1 MRSSSRVNRFFD
13 LPEAAPI
20 EPLLRVHFRRNFL
33 ANALDGVA
41 WMLGESFVSIGAILP
56 VYARHLTD
64 SPIVIGMIPALTDAG
79 WYLPQLFMAV
89 YVERLRHKK
98 PAVLF
103 LGALERLPFL
113 ALPLIVLWIAGVPR
127 SLGVAIF
134 LALMVWKSFASGL
147 AAAPWQELIA
157 TVIPVS
163 HRGRFFGISRLGGQ
177 LLGIGGAALAAI
189 ILSRL
194 PYPLNFA
201 ACFALGSLGVI
212 LSYVLFLWTIEPSSP
227 TTSAPRRPWSVHMK
241 RFRAILRD
249 DHNLRTF
256 ILSRYLAYFGGMA
269 YGFIAVY
276 AVQRFDLGDAS
287 AGVFTAILLASS
299 VLGYAIWGPL
309 GDRVGHKRVLE
320 LAGTV
325 WLLALAIA
333 LAAPGYQAFYAV
345 FALMGFGVSGTW
357 VSDLSIAMEFGPEK
371 ERPTYVGLVRTLT
384 GPAVFFAPLTAGAL
398 VEWLGY
404 QPMFVISLLLAAA
417 GLVLLRRRV
426 VEPRGHALPARPIS
440 IGPSE

>member
-1 MRSSSRVNRFFD
+1 MNRFFD

-20 EPLLRVHFRRNFL
+20 EPILRARFRRNFI

-89 YVERLRHKK
+89 YVERLRRKK

-113 ALPLIVLWIAGVPR
+113 ALPLIVVWIAGVPR

-134 LALMVWKSFASGL
+134 LVLMVWKSFASGL

-157 TVIPVS
+157 KVIPVS

-194 PYPLNFA
+194 PYPRNFA
-201 ACFALGSLGVI
+201 TCFALGSVGVI
-212 LSYVLFLWTIEPSSP
+212 LSYVIFLWTIEPASP
-227 TTSAPRRPWSVHMK
+227 TLSTPHRSWSEHVH
-241 RFRAILRD
+241 RLRTILRD
-249 DHNLRTF
+249 DRNLRSF
-256 ILSRYLAYFGGMA
+256 ILSRYLAYLGGMA
-269 YGFIAVY
+269 YGFMAVY
-276 AVQRFDLGDAS
+276 AVERFGLGDAS

-299 VLGYAIWGPL
+299 VLGYAVWGPL
-309 GDRVGHKRVLE
+309 GDRVGHKHVLE
-320 LAGTV
+320 AAGTV
-325 WLLALAIA
+325 WLVALAIA
-333 LAAPGYQAFYAV
+333 LVTPRYQAFYAV
-345 FALMGFGVSGTW
+345 FALMGFSVSGTW
-357 VSDLSIAMEFGPEK
+357 VSDLSIAMEFGPES

-384 GPAVFFAPLTAGAL
+384 GPAVFFAPLAAGAL

-417 GLVLLRRRV
+417 GLAMLWWQV
-426 VEPRGHALPARPIS
+426 VEPRGRALPARPIS

>member
-1 MRSSSRVNRFFD
+1 MRFSSRMNRFFD
-13 LPEAAPI
+13 LPEGGPI
-20 EPLLRVHFRRNFL
+20 EPRIRAHFRRNFL
-33 ANALDGVA
+33 ANTLDGVA

-89 YVERLRHKK
+89 YVERLRRKK

-113 ALPLIVLWIAGVPR
+113 ALPLIVVWIAGVPR

-134 LALMVWKSFASGL
+134 LVLMVWKSFASGL
-147 AAAPWQELIA
+147 SAAPWQELIA
-157 TVIPVS
+157 KVIPVS

-177 LLGIGGAALAAI
+177 FLGIGGAALAAI

-194 PYPLNFA
+194 PYPRNFA
-201 ACFALGSLGVI
+201 ACFALGFVGVI
-212 LSYVLFLWTIEPSSP
+212 LSYVFFLWTIEP
-227 TTSAPRRPWSVHMK
+227 TTSNIRAAQLSWREHLQ
-241 RFRAILRD
+241 RFRTILRD
-249 DHNLRTF
+249 DRNLRTF

-269 YGFIAVY
+269 YGFMAVY
-276 AVQRFDLGDAS
+276 AVQRFGLGDAS

-299 VLGYAIWGPL
+299 VVGYAIWGPL
-309 GDRVGHKRVLE
+309 GDRLGHKRVLE
-320 LAGTV
+320 MAGTV

-333 LAAPGYQAFYAV
+333 LATPGYQAFYAV

-357 VSDLSIAMEFGPEK
+357 VSDLSIAMEFGPED

-384 GPAVFFAPLTAGAL
+384 GPAVFLAPLAAGAL

-404 QPMFVISLLLAAA
+404 QPMFVIALIMAAA
-417 GLVLLRRRV
+417 GLMLLWHRV
-426 VEPRGHALPARPIS
+426 VEPRGRALPARPIS